1 MALSGPVLCTVT
13 VEEAEQVIIGKER
26 NIGDGRCPELGA
38 GAGAGQQCLLVTL
51 LLCSHNL

>member
-1 MALSGPVLCTVT
+1 MALAGPVLCTVT
-13 VEEAEQVIIGKER
+13 MEEAEQVIIGKER
-26 NIGDGRCPELGA
+26 NIGDGAGGVA